1 MASQEEAAREPV
13 LYRGTGRFVGAP
25 AADVPAVTSDS
36 PGEFTLNFQNADL
49 REVIAVVLGDLLA
62 AKAVDSGWSGVL
74 LNGMIRDSVDIGT
87 MPIGVKALGTHPL
100 KSVKKGIGERDV
112 PVRFGGVEF
121 IPGAYLYVDE
131 DGILCSPAELPI
143 GDGGAVSM

>member
-1 MASQEEAAREPV
+1 
-13 LYRGTGRFVGAP
+13 
-25 AADVPAVTSDS
+25 
-36 PGEFTLNFQNADL
+36 
-49 REVIAVVLGDLLA
+49 
-62 AKAVDSGWSGVL
+62 
-74 LNGMIRDSVDIGT
+74 

-121 IPGAYLYVDE
+121 LPGAYLYVDE